1 MTSQQFFNDKHFL
14 ATLFKLWFPI
24 TLQQLIFSLLNL
36 FTLMMIGQLG
46 ETSVAAVGLAVQIG
60 FLFQLFLFGV
70 GSGSAIFIAQFWG
83 KRDLENIH
91 RVLGISLVLGLIGA
105 GIFSLI
111 ALAIPEHA
119 LAIYSTDRAVIILG
133 SEYLRIVGW
142 SYLAIAIATSFAV
155 TLRSTG
161 NVRLPVTIS
170 VFSLALGAALNY
182 ALIFGLFGLP
192 ALGVSGSALGTALAR
207 GIECALML
215 TFTYTRASVA
225 AASLGALFSF
235 DRAFLSSILKTVI
248 PVTFNEIL
256 WSLGISTYNLIF
268 GRIGTEA
275 VAAVSIA
282 GTIENLAFVP
292 FIGMA
297 NAAAIMIGHRI
308 GADESHAAFNYAK
321 RFLQIT
327 IALGVIVGSVIFLS
341 ADLILSV
348 YKIDE
353 TTRGFARN
361 VLTIM
366 AFALWIKSSNMM
378 FIVGILRAGG
388 DARACFLIDVGSIW
402 LVGIPIASTAAFVL
416 GLPVYWVYLLTINDE
431 IAKFGVAAWRV
442 ISKKWITN
450 LARQHQQSL

>member
-1 MTSQQFFNDKHFL
+1 MQAFFGDRYFIT
-14 ATLFKLWFPI
+14 TLFKLWFPI

-36 FTLMMIGQLG
+36 VSLMMIGQLG
-46 ETSVAAVGLAVQIG
+46 ETSVAAVGLAGQIG

-83 KRDLENIH
+83 KRDLKNIH
-91 RVLGISLVLGLIGA
+91 RILGISLVLGLIGGA
-105 GIFSLI
+105 IFSLI
-111 ALAIPEHA
+111 ALVIPEHA
-119 LAIYSTDRAVIILG
+119 LAIYSTDRAVIAVG

-142 SYLAIAIATSFAV
+142 SYLAIAITTSFAV

-170 VFSLALGAALNY
+170 VFSFGLGAVMNY
-182 ALIFGLFGLP
+182 ALIFGQFGLP
-192 ALGVSGSALGTALAR
+192 ALGVPGSALGTALAR

-215 TFTYTRASVA
+215 VMTYTRQSVA
-225 AASLGALFSF
+225 AASLREMSAF
-235 DRAFLSSILKTVI
+235 DWSFLSTVLKTVI

-308 GADESHAAFNYAK
+308 GADEENTGFEYAK
-321 RFLQIT
+321 RFLRIT
-327 IALGVIVGSVIFLS
+327 IILGMIVGSVIFLS
-341 ADLILSV
+341 ADLILTV

-353 TTRGFARN
+353 TTRGFART

-388 DARACFLIDVGSIW
+388 DTRACFLIDVGSIW
-402 LVGIPIASTAAFVL
+402 LVGIPIASTAAFVF
-416 GLPVYWVYLLTINDE
+416 GLPVHWVYLLTINDE
-431 IAKFGVAAWRV
+431 IAKFIVAVWRV

-450 LARQHQQSL
+450 L

>member
-1 MTSQQFFNDKHFL
+1 MQAFFGDRYFIT
-14 ATLFKLWFPI
+14 TLFKLWFPI

-36 FTLMMIGQLG
+36 VSLMMIGQLG
-46 ETSVAAVGLAVQIG
+46 ETSVAAVGLAGQIG

-83 KRDLENIH
+83 KRDLKNIH
-91 RVLGISLVLGLIGA
+91 RILGISLVLGLIGGA
-105 GIFSLI
+105 IFSLI
-111 ALAIPEHA
+111 ALVIPEHA
-119 LAIYSTDRAVIILG
+119 LAIYSTDRAVIAVG

-142 SYLAIAIATSFAV
+142 SYLAIAITTSFAV

-170 VFSLALGAALNY
+170 VFSFGLGAVMNY
-182 ALIFGLFGLP
+182 ALIFGQFGLP
-192 ALGVSGSALGTALAR
+192 ALGVPGSALGTALAR

-215 TFTYTRASVA
+215 VMTYTRQSVA
-225 AASLGALFSF
+225 AASLREMSAF
-235 DRAFLSSILKTVI
+235 DWSFLSTVLKTVI

-308 GADESHAAFNYAK
+308 GADEENTGFEYAK
-321 RFLQIT
+321 RFLRIT
-327 IALGVIVGSVIFLS
+327 IILGMIVGSVIFLS
-341 ADLILSV
+341 ADLILTV

-353 TTRGFARN
+353 TTRGFART

-388 DARACFLIDVGSIW
+388 DTRACFLIDVGSIW
-402 LVGIPIASTAAFVL
+402 LVGIPIASTAAFVF
-416 GLPVYWVYLLTINDE
+416 GLPVHWVYLLTINDE
-431 IAKFGVAAWRV
+431 IAKFIVAVWRV

-450 LARQHQQSL
+450 LARQHQR